1 MAKLQKT
8 IIKHDSHT
16 HIGQYWNVFYDYHD
30 VFHALKANGI
40 ESTTCAYLTP
50 KFDDEQMAVDFH
62 HAVVEEWREAVKFAA
77 SISFTVKP
85 LWWADPLVLC
95 SGIKLE
101 SIFSDFA
108 FCGIAIHPRLHDWVS
123 DRKSDLTTIIFQFAH
138 NNKVPVFIHTGVSE
152 EDSPYLFEP
161 WFKQFPDVEVHL
173 AHCRDSAPIID
184 LFTKY
189 KNLFGDTAF
198 CPTDSYGEICDA
210 GLKNRMF
217 FGSDFPITHFVKLD
231 AKEREKNEL
240 QPSFNDL
247 KDNYKMVLTE
257 NACNTY
263 GGK

>member
-62 HAVVEEWREAVKFAA
+62 HAVVEEWREAVNFAA
-77 SISFTVKP
+77 SISLTVKP

-95 SGIKLE
+95 SEIKLE

-123 DRKSDLTTIIFQFAH
+123 ERKSDLTTIIFQFAH

-173 AHCRDSAPIID
+173 AHCKDSAPIID

-210 GLKNRMF
+210 GFKNRMF
-217 FGSDFPITHFVKLD
+217 FGSDFPITHFVNLNES
-231 AKEREKNEL
+231 EREKKEL
-240 QPSFNDL
+240 QPSFKEL
-247 KDNYKMVLTE
+247 KDNYEMSLAE
-257 NACNTY
+257 NAILLSE
-263 GGK
+263 

>member
-8 IIKHDSHT
+8 IIKHDFHT

-62 HAVVEEWREAVKFAA
+62 HAVVEEWRETVKFAA

-108 FCGIAIHPRLHDWVS
+108 FCGIAIHPRLHDWGS
-123 DRKSDLTTIIFQFAH
+123 ERKSDLTTIIFQFAH

-173 AHCRDSAPIID
+173 AHCKDSAPIID

-210 GLKNRMF
+210 GFKNRMF
-217 FGSDFPITHFVKLD
+217 FGSDFPITHFVNLNES
-231 AKEREKNEL
+231 EREKKEL
-240 QPSFNDL
+240 QPSFKEL
-247 KDNYKMVLTE
+247 KDNYEMSLAE
-257 NACNTY
+257 NAILLS
-263 GGK
+263 G

>member
-50 KFDDEQMAVDFH
+50 KFDDEQIAVEFH
-62 HAVVEEWREAVKFAA
+62 HAVVEEWREAVKFAD
-77 SISFTVKP
+77 SISLTVKP

-95 SGIKLE
+95 SGIQLE
-101 SIFSDFA
+101 DIFSDFP
-108 FCGIAIHPRLHDWVS
+108 FSGIAVHPRLHDWTSVE
-123 DRKSDLTTIIFQFAH
+123 KSDLITNIFQFAQ
-138 NNKVPVFIHTGVSE
+138 NNKIPIFIHTGVSE

-161 WFKQFPDVEVHL
+161 WFKQFLDAEVHL
-173 AHCRDSAPIID
+173 AHCKEPEPIID

-198 CPTDSYGEICDA
+198 CPADSYEEICRR
-210 GLKNRMF
+210 GFKNRMF
-217 FGSDFPITHFVKLD
+217 FGSDFPITHFVKLG
-231 AKEREKNEL
+231 AKEREKNDL

-247 KDNYKMVLTE
+247 KDNYKMFLAE